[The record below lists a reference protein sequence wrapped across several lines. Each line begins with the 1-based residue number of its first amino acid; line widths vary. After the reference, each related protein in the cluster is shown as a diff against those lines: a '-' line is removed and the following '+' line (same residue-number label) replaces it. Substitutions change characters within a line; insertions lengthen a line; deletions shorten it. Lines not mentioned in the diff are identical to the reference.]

1 MGRAGKLRI
10 GKILI
15 WTLVAIGLVT
25 NLGTAA
31 LRINRIFPLPKIV
44 DFASYYSYALAL
56 RMGESI
62 YPLSEDFISRVQ
74 LDKAL
79 YLPVPVLHSPP
90 LWIALIIPLTYLRF
104 PTAAW
109 IWMSILAACMLGS
122 TYIILE
128 IAHPEFRSAP
138 LSKRIRLW
146 LAGALIVITF
156 GPCFLSLTLG
166 QNSIL
171 IMIAC
176 LGIGRWLGSNGRNIL
191 KPALLCAIAVSA
203 KIYPLIWVGFF
214 AAIRMWKLVVA
225 SIAVI
230 AVCFTI
236 VAAYRPDVTTSYWS
250 TFIVQRASQLKQDVF
265 IDDQS
270 IRSFL
275 ARMFQSRTYGFGTL
289 DPEVRATVTWSPP
302 LTLSDRWVSVVSYS
316 LFAALAG
323 LSLFCILVAKRDDYE
338 GGFYLFVLISLLGFP
353 HMERYNHVL
362 LLPAMAWLWK
372 KHRKNR
378 NIVIISYTL
387 VGVSRLTH
395 FWAIHLGYPIGALA
409 TGSSLFALLL
419 LVGSIA
425 KNLVQEKI
433 QPESLA

>member
-1 MGRAGKLRI
+1 LKLR
-10 GKILI
+10 KIIICALI
-15 WTLVAIGLVT
+15 VIGLIT

-31 LRINRIFPLPKIV
+31 FRVNRIFPLPKIV
-44 DFASYYSYALAL
+44 DFASYYSHALAL
-56 RMGESI
+56 RLGESI
-62 YPLSEDFISRVQ
+62 YPLSEEFLSRAK
-74 LDKAL
+74 LDKGL
-79 YLPVPVLHSPP
+79 YLDVPVLHSPP
-90 LWIALIIPLTYLRF
+90 IWIVLIIPFTYLRF

-109 IWMSILAACMLGS
+109 LWVSILVVCLLVS
-122 TYIILE
+122 TQLLLE
-128 IAHPEFRSAP
+128 IASPVFPSTP
-138 LSKRIRLW
+138 LRKKISLW
-146 LAGALIVITF
+146 LLVALIVITF

-171 IMIAC
+171 ILAAC
-176 LGIGRWLGSNGRNIL
+176 LGIGRWLGSNRRNIL

-203 KIYPLIWVGFF
+203 KIYPLFWIGFF

-236 VAAYRPDVTTSYWS
+236 VAAYRPDVTTSYWG

-270 IRSFL
+270 LRSFL

-289 DPEVRATVTWSPP
+289 DPEQRATVTWSPP

-323 LSLFCILVAKRDDYE
+323 LSVFSTLASKRIDCE
-338 GGFYLFVLISLLGFP
+338 GGLYLFALISLLSFP

-372 KHRKNR
+372 KNRQGKN
-378 NIVIISYTL
+378 IAIISYML

-395 FWAIHLGYPIGALA
+395 FWAIRFGYPIGALA

-419 LVGSIA
+419 LAGSIV